1 MKKVKDE
8 RLLIK
13 NLKNIRIAFLVQI
26 IGLFAALTY
35 EVITEGPREAIGH
48 PIFLSFL
55 LTMIV
60 YFSLTISIS
69 KDMYEDNDGKKS

>member
-1 MKKVKDE
+1 MRKIKDE

-35 EVITEGPREAIGH
+35 EAITEGPREAISN
-48 PIFLSFL
+48 PIFFSFL

-60 YFSLTISIS
+60 YFSLTINVS
-69 KDMYEDNDGKKS
+69 KDENKAEKENH